1 LPEGWTHAITVSLRT
16 ERSFLL
22 EIAVETLQS
31 ALAAEHAGAN
41 RIELC
46 SDLAIGGVT
55 PDVAL
60 LKAVREQIQ
69 IPIFVMARP
78 RGGNFVYS
86 QSEFE
91 DIKDAVSVAKNET
104 ADGVVLGIL
113 KSDNHVDVGRTRELV
128 EMARPLPVT
137 FHRAFDEAADQMEAL
152 EDVIRTGAARILTS
166 GAKATALAGAARIA
180 ELLAASRDRIQIM
193 PGAGIT
199 GANIGGVAE
208 RTRATEFHAGLGSI
222 LPYGSSDT
230 ARFESEIRKMV
241 EELQRI
247 SSKTSGKA

>member
-1 LPEGWTHAITVSLRT
+1 MPEAWTQAITVSLRT
-16 ERSFLL
+16 EQSILL

-31 ALAAEHAGAN
+31 ALAAERAGAN

-46 SDLAIGGVT
+46 SNLAVGGVT

-86 QSEFE
+86 ELEFE
-91 DIKDAVSVAKNET
+91 EMQEAVALAKNES

-113 KSDNHVDVGRTRELV
+113 KPDNHVDVVRTRELV
-128 EMARPLPVT
+128 AMARPLPVT
-137 FHRAFDEAADQMEAL
+137 FHRAFDETADQMEAM

-166 GAKATALAGAARIA
+166 GGKATAPAGAEAISS
-180 ELLAASRDRIQIM
+180 LIAASRGRIQIM

-199 GANIGGVAE
+199 GANIAEVAE

-222 LPYGSSDT
+222 MPYGSRET
-230 ARFESEIRKMV
+230 ARFESEIRKMS
-241 EELQRI
+241 EELQRVN
-247 SSKTSGKA
+247 SKTSGKS